1 MIVGLTGAAISVAA
15 LPFSSVRLTKGKI
28 LLAAALLGLHMAG
41 CVGYY
46 LYVQDASADTALYYF
61 FTRYAQQDFAVGTVF
76 VAKLTQYL
84 RFQLGGSYFECFV
97 FFQSLGF
104 WGVILLMR
112 SFQEIQQKIGASE
125 MLLPTYLLFLPSIH
139 FWTSAIGKDAPLFLA
154 VSLCVWSALNWR
166 KRLVPFALA
175 LVIMVLFRAHIALI
189 AVLAV
194 AVAAFLQPGFS
205 IGRKAALMGLTV
217 VGGLLLA
224 ESVEQTTSVDVTSA
238 SSFASF
244 ADRQSHIAESVTG
257 TTSIGNA
264 PLVVRFFSLLFRPLF
279 FDAGGAAGLIS
290 SLENVGSILLFVY
303 LARNWRSIRALARQ
317 VFFLQFCIAFSAILI
332 VLLSFV
338 YYNVGLG
345 LRERVMVFPPLLCVF
360 VASWAMPRVPARV
373 RSRFAPAH
381 AASTIAGTR
390 G

>member
-1 MIVGLTGAAISVAA
+1 VAGVAISVAA
-15 LPFSSVRLTKGKI
+15 VPFSSPVRLTTGRT
-28 LLAAALLGLHMAG
+28 LLTVALLGLHLAG

-61 FTRYAQQDFAVGTVF
+61 HTRFADTDFAVGTVF

-112 SFQEIQQKIGASE
+112 TFQEIHLKLGVSE
-125 MLLPTYLLFLPSIH
+125 TLLPTYLLFLPSIH

-166 KRLVPFALA
+166 KRLIPFALA
-175 LVIMVLFRAHIALI
+175 LIIMVLFRAHIALI
-189 AVLAV
+189 AVLSV

-205 IGRKAALMGLTV
+205 IGRKAALMGMTV

-224 ESVEQTTSVDVTSA
+224 ESVEQTISIDVTSA

-244 ADRQSHIAESVTG
+244 ADRQSHIAESVGG
-257 TTSIGNA
+257 TTSIGNV
-264 PLVVRFFSLLFRPLF
+264 PLVIRFFSLLFRPLF
-279 FDAGGAAGLIS
+279 FDAGGAAGMVS
-290 SLENVGSILLFVY
+290 SMENVGSILLFVY
-303 LARNWRSIRALARQ
+303 LAKNWRSIRALAKQ
-317 VFFLQFCIAFSAILI
+317 VFFLQFCITFAAILI
-332 VLLSFV
+332 VLLSYV

-345 LRERVMVFPPLLCVF
+345 LRERVMVFPPLFCVF
-360 VASWAMPRVPARV
+360 VASWAMPWVPFRV
-373 RSRFAPAH
+373 RPGLSPVH
-381 AASTIAGTR
+381 AGSTIARSR